1 MYKNLLVPVSFE
13 EEQGTEKV
21 IQAAKALACPDALVT
36 LLHVMGPVPKY
47 AASYFPEGFQDDAK
61 AAIEHS
67 LQEMASG
74 LPNARGVVDEGNSGK
89 VILNW
94 IKDNHVDCVIMASHK
109 PGPHE
114 FNLGSTAAFVVRHV
128 RCAVHVAR

>member
-1 MYKNLLVPVSFE
+1 MYNNILVPVSFE

-21 IQAAKALACPDALVT
+21 LRAASSLACSDAAVT

-47 AASYFPEGFQDDAK
+47 AASYFPKGFQDDAK
-61 AAIEHS
+61 AAIETS
-67 LQEMASG
+67 LQGMAAG
-74 LPNARGVVDEGNSGK
+74 LPNARGVVEEGNAGK

-94 IKDNHVDCVIMASHK
+94 IRENGVDCVVMSSHK
-109 PGPHE
+109 PGAHE